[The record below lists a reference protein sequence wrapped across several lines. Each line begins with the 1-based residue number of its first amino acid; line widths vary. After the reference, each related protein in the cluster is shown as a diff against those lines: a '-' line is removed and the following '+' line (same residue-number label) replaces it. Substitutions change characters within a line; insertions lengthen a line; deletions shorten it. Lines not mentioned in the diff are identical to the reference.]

1 MGVIPLTILGVIWT
15 FFFHGLPLSFLAMM
29 GLVGLIGVVVN
40 DSIVYVDFINNMRK
54 KGLSRFD
61 AIIEAGRTR
70 LRPIFLTTITTF
82 FGLIPTAYGIGGNDP
97 FLKPMAISMSW
108 GLAFG
113 TLVTLF
119 GTPVLFM
126 ILLDIRR
133 LFMKEKTEAFEHD
146 PMGDKISD
154 TILRIKTRKAGKNRS

>member
-1 MGVIPLTILGVIWT
+1 
-15 FFFHGLPLSFLAMM
+15 M
-29 GLVGLIGVVVN
+29 GLEGLVGVVVN
-40 DSIVYVDFINNMRK
+40 DSIVMVDFIRNARSR
-54 KGLSRFD
+54 GLNTFD
-61 AIIEAGRTR
+61 ASIEAARTR

-119 GTPVLFM
+119 GTPVLYN
-126 ILLDIRR
+126 ILNDIRK
-133 LFMKEKTEAFEHD
+133 LFFKERMEAYERE
-146 PMGDKISD
+146 PIAEKVAD
-154 TILRIKTRKAGKNRS
+154 TLRCIESPEEQFPRKRKKR